1 MHRLDPILA
10 RFRKQLPRRPYCTD
24 DLSAGLV
31 IRSRG
36 QAARY
41 RYIQPNPP
49 GLISWLV
56 FDVDRPYA
64 VLSWEDANL
73 PPPSL
78 TVMNLDN
85 GHAHLLYA
93 LAIPVCASP
102 AARSHPLRYAAAVE
116 AAYVARLAADP
127 GYSQLITKNPLRG
140 DCWQVQVF
148 HTGLYP
154 LRDLAH
160 WVDLSQ
166 PTRRPEAA
174 AQGLGR
180 NCALFDQ
187 LRVWAYRHVLEYHA
201 MSSYTAWAVDVLGKA
216 ESFNT
221 FRVPLPF
228 SEIRATAKSVSRYC
242 WQRFTPE
249 ALRDLIARTH
259 TPELQAQRGRQG
271 GIASGRVRLQEA
283 ERRRLL
289 ACEMKRQGK
298 SFEEIAKNL
307 EISVYRAKKYIY
319 E

>member
-1 MHRLDPILA
+1 MHGLDSILA
-10 RFRKQLPRRPYCTD
+10 HFREQLPHRPYCTD
-24 DLSAGLV
+24 ELKAGLV

-49 GLISWLV
+49 GVIGWLV

-93 LAIPVCASP
+93 LTVPVCASP
-102 AARSHPLRYAAAVE
+102 GARSHPLRYAAAVE

-140 DCWQVQVF
+140 DCWRVQSF
-148 HTGLYP
+148 HAGLYP
-154 LRDLAH
+154 LRNLAD
-160 WVDLSQ
+160 WVDLHQ
-166 PTRRPEAA
+166 PASRPAG
-174 AQGLGR
+174 QGLGR

-187 LRVWAYRHVLEYHA
+187 LRLWAYRHVLEYHA
-201 MSSYTAWAVDVLGKA
+201 LGSYTAWAVDVLSKA
-216 ESFNT
+216 ESLNT
-221 FRVPLPF
+221 FRIPLPF
-228 SEIRATAKSVSRYC
+228 SEIKATAKSVSRYC

-259 TPELQAQRGRQG
+259 TPELQAARGRKG
-271 GIASGRVRLQEA
+271 GLANGKTRTQEA
-283 ERRRLL
+283 GHRQAMAWELR
-289 ACEMKRQGK
+289 KQGK
-298 SFEEIAKNL
+298 SLWEIAQIMG
-307 EISVYRAKKYIY
+307 ISEYGVRKYLY
-319 E
+319 

>member
-1 MHRLDPILA
+1 MHGLDSILA
-10 RFRKQLPRRPYCTD
+10 HFREQLPRRPYCTD
-24 DLSAGLV
+24 ELKAGLI

-49 GLISWLV
+49 GVIGWLV

-93 LAIPVCASP
+93 LAVPVCASP
-102 AARSHPLRYAAAVE
+102 GGRSHPLRYAAAVE

-140 DCWQVQVF
+140 DCWQVQSF
-148 HTGLYP
+148 HAGLYP
-154 LRDLAH
+154 LRDLAA
-160 WVDLSQ
+160 WVDLRQ
-166 PTRRPEAA
+166 PASRPEAA

-187 LRVWAYRHVLEYHA
+187 LRLWAYRHVLEYHA
-201 MSSYTAWAVDVLGKA
+201 QGSYTAWAVDVLSKA

-221 FRVPLPF
+221 FRIPLPF
-228 SEIRATAKSVSRYC
+228 SEIKATAKSVSRYC

-259 TPELQAQRGRQG
+259 TPELQAIRGRKG
-271 GIASGRVRLQEA
+271 GLARGPVQARESELRQAIAFELR
-283 ERRRLL
+283 
-289 ACEMKRQGK
+289 RQGK
-298 SFEEIAKNL
+298 NEQEIAQIIG
-307 EISVYRAKKYIY
+307 ISVYTVRKYLY
-319 E
+319 Q